1 MERNDSIGRIAVGT
15 ECGVS
20 TAVARARDAVCAAA
34 LAQPASVGLQRSW
47 TAGSS
52 PAADRRRIANR
63 SGVAG
68 CSQAA
73 PARLSSG
80 EQGGFTATEFL
91 AALAVAGVLMAVG
104 VPGFAA
110 LTRSVGLSSAANELL
125 TALHLARSSAVLRGL
140 PVAVCL
146 TADDR
151 TCVAVPDSAAIGWL
165 VFVPDGSAAGPRPA
179 VVGEVLSRFRL
190 PERLTVSASRPIVT
204 FWPVTRAAATST
216 FELCDLAGAG
226 RSIIVS
232 QTGRPRVATE
242 ATSCA

>member
-1 MERNDSIGRIAVGT
+1 MERNESVGRIAVGK
-15 ECGVS
+15 CWAVS
-20 TAVARARDAVCAAA
+20 AAVAAVVHGARPTDARRRAA
-34 LAQPASVGLQRSW
+34 LAGRARGQQR
-47 TAGSS
+47 
-52 PAADRRRIANR
+52 
-63 SGVAG
+63 
-68 CSQAA
+68 
-73 PARLSSG
+73 
-80 EQGGFTATEFL
+80 GFTATEL
-91 AALAVAGVLMAVG
+91 LVALAVAGVLMVVA

-151 TCVAVPDSAAIGWL
+151 TCVAVPDSAATGWL
-165 VFVPDGSAAGPRPA
+165 VFVPDGSAVASRPV
-179 VVGEVLSRFRL
+179 VVGQVLSRFKL
-190 PERLTVSASRPIVT
+190 PPRLTVSASRPTVT
-204 FWPVTRAAATST
+204 FWPVTRAASTST
-216 FELCDLAGAG
+216 FDLCDLAGVG